1 MLQTDTL
8 ALPGASESSR
18 PKDYED
24 FLTVFAH
31 EYFHAWLVKHLRPAS
46 FLPYKLERECHTHDL
61 WVFEGF
67 TTYYENVLPF
77 RAGVLDEDKLL
88 SLTSARFNRVRER
101 EGFHVESLS
110 DASFNAWTHLYKQTP
125 DSAYCQASYYGKGAV
140 LAFMLDAA
148 LRKAGFSLDEVL
160 KTWFHEAL
168 ADPQAR
174 SLPDGGFFERIPVA
188 SIAERFKNSSRPR
201 TAPFGRTNGA
211 APCPPSGCR
220 RKRTR
225 TRLRPECTSAFSLT
239 GFASATPKVA
249 VPPMRPVS
257 SQAMKSLP

>member
-188 SIAERFKNSSRPR
+188 SIAERFKKLVTSSDR
-201 TAPFGRTNGA
+201 TLWENEWRCALSTLGMSEEADKNTP
-211 APCPPSGCR
+211 
-220 RKRTR
+220 
-225 TRLRPECTSAFSLT
+225 
-239 GFASATPKVA
+239 ASRMHLGLQP
-249 VPPMRPVS
+249 
-257 SQAMKSLP
+257 